1 MMGNGD
7 MADEILFEVRGLE
20 KRYEANTVLHD
31 IDMRIGR
38 AEIVGL
44 IGENGA
50 GKSTLQKLIAGVEQA
65 DAGSMLMHGRP
76 YSPRNS
82 AQANL
87 LGVGMVFQ
95 EQSLI
100 KNLTVSQNIY
110 LGRESRYSRFGMVD
124 WRAMNRDARAV
135 LAAIGITDIPVE
147 KKVLDL
153 EFALRQMVEIAKVL
167 DITGGVTGAGSL
179 VLLDEPTSVL
189 GDEDIRRLFAEIG
202 KIKAAGNSVIFV
214 SHRLE
219 EVLEISD
226 RIYIFKDGANV
237 GMVPKAEAD
246 EAILYEKMVGRA
258 TTGTYYKTERQQV
271 PSDEIVLAAK
281 GLGQL
286 GTFKDVNFE
295 LHRKE
300 ILGVCGVVGS
310 GKEALCSV
318 LCGDESPDSGEI
330 FVKGARRRFA
340 SPKDAL
346 RRRIIAVPK
355 ERREE
360 GVIGILSVAA
370 NVSMSNF
377 AAVKKGGFI
386 SGRLQAALARKWIKE
401 LGIKCSGINEHVEFL
416 SGGNAQKVVFARV
429 IASAAD
435 VLILNNPTRGV
446 DVGAK
451 DEIYA
456 LIRQISAQGVAVILL
471 GDTLDEC
478 IGLSSRI
485 LVMKDGFIQKEFD
498 APAAAKPSQVDIAKY
513 ML

>member
-1 MMGNGD
+1 MG
-7 MADEILFEVRGLE
+7 DELLLEIRGLG

-50 GKSTLQKLIAGVEQA
+50 GKSTLQKIIAGVEQA
-65 DAGSMLMHGRP
+65 DAGSMLMHGQP
-76 YSPRNS
+76 FAPRNT
-82 AQANL
+82 AHANS

-100 KNLTVSQNIY
+100 KNLTVSQNIF
-110 LGRESRYSRFGMVD
+110 LGRETRYSRFGLVD
-124 WRAMNRDARAV
+124 WRSMNKDARAV
-135 LAAIGITDIPVE
+135 LATIGISDIPVE

-153 EFALRQMVEIAKVL
+153 DFATRQMVEIAKVL
-167 DITGGVTGAGSL
+167 DITGGTSGSGSL

-189 GDEDIRRLFAEIG
+189 GEEDIQRLFSELG
-202 KIKAAGNSVIFV
+202 RIKAAGNSVIFV
-214 SHRLE
+214 SHRLD
-219 EVLEISD
+219 EVLQISD

-237 GMVPKAEAD
+237 GEVSRKEAD
-246 EAILYEKMVGRA
+246 ESLLYEKMVGRS
-258 TTGTYYKTERQQV
+258 TTGTYFKTERQSI
-271 PSDEIVLAAK
+271 PMDEVVLSVRN
-281 GLGQL
+281 LGQL
-286 GTFKDVNFE
+286 GSFKDISFE
-295 LHRKE
+295 LRRRE
-300 ILGVCGVVGS
+300 VLGICGVVGS

-318 LCGDESPDSGEI
+318 LCGDESADSGEI
-330 FVKGARRRFA
+330 LVKGARRRFN

-346 RRRIIAVPK
+346 RHGIIAVPK

-360 GVIGILSVAA
+360 GIVGSLSVAE
-370 NVSMSNF
+370 NISMSNYD
-377 AAVKKGGFI
+377 AIKKGGVV
-386 SGRLQAALARKWIKE
+386 SGRLQAAQTRKWVKE
-401 LGIKCSGINEHVEFL
+401 LGIKCSGINERAEYL

-429 IASAAD
+429 ISCGAT

-451 DEIYA
+451 EEIYS
-456 LIRQISAQGVAVILL
+456 LVRQIAERGVAVILL

-478 IGLSSRI
+478 IGLSSKI
-485 LVMKDGFIQKEFD
+485 LVMKDGFIQHEFD
-498 APAAAKPSQVDIAKY
+498 APAASKPSQVEIAKY

>member
-1 MMGNGD
+1 MKGNGD
-7 MADEILFEVRGLE
+7 MGDGMLFEVRGLA

-31 IDMRIGR
+31 IDMQIGR
-38 AEIVGL
+38 GEIVGL

-65 DAGSMLMHGRP
+65 DEGSMLMHGQP

-82 AQANL
+82 AEANL
-87 LGVGMVFQ
+87 RGVGMVFQ

-100 KNLTVSQNIY
+100 KNLTVSQNIF
-110 LGRESRYSRFGMVD
+110 LGRESRYTRAGLVD

-153 EFALRQMVEIAKVL
+153 EFATRQMVEIAKVL
-167 DITGGVTGAGSL
+167 DITGGVAGAGSL

-219 EVLEISD
+219 EVMEISD

-237 GMVPKAEAD
+237 GAVTKTEVD

-258 TTGTYYKTERQQV
+258 TTGTYYKVEQQAV
-271 PSDEIVLAAK
+271 PTDEVVLAVK

-286 GTFKDVNFE
+286 GTFKDVSFE

-318 LCGDESPDSGEI
+318 LCGDESPDAGEI
-330 FVKGARRRFA
+330 FVKGVRRTFG

-346 RRRIIAVPK
+346 RHRIIAVPK

-360 GVIGILSVAA
+360 GVVGTLSIAA
-370 NVSMSNF
+370 NVSLSNF
-377 AAVKKGGFI
+377 DRVKQGGVL
-386 SGRLQAALARKWIKE
+386 SARLQSDLAWHWVKE
-401 LGIKCSGINEHVEFL
+401 LGIKCSGIHEHVEYL

-429 IASAAD
+429 IASASD
-435 VLILNNPTRGV
+435 ILILNNPTRGV

-456 LIRQISAQGVAVILL
+456 LIRQIAAQGVAVILL

-478 IGLSSRI
+478 IGLSSWI
-485 LVMKDGFIQKEFD
+485 LVMKDGFVQKEFD
-498 APAAAKPSQVDIAKY
+498 APAAAKPSQVEIARY